1 MPADIVRLNSPV
13 RVTSHR
19 AGISN
24 PVPAEEKFVEKRSV
38 SALIMMSF
46 EKRERACLAVRGKH
60 SSG

>member
-13 RVTSHR
+13 RVTSHK
-19 AGISN
+19 GISN

-46 EKRERACLAVRGKH
+46 ENRERACLAVRGKH